1 MDQYEQKGFD
11 LNLYLQNNFIDPD
24 CENTSFDD
32 ADRTM
37 QFVKCNYVSDDLT
50 KTPLPPSP
58 PTIID
63 YLIYDDFEIPQT
75 VWCEPEQVYFYSSHR
90 QQILKPQVTRLEPR
104 VNIMSGNAQ
113 STAEPPRLKIVL
125 PETGTL
131 ASKPT
136 IKDRSSI
143 STTATSSLFTAYK
156 RQTDNDNPCKYRSD
170 GGILKSNVAEMNMWK
185 GPSHTDDP
193 FNRFLGENVP
203 QKLDEKENY
212 WDEAGEEI
220 FLSLHS
226 MVLIFN

>member
-1 MDQYEQKGFD
+1 MTSSTINYHGTKKFSEGTFVVDQYEQKGFD
-11 LNLYLQNNFIDPD
+11 LNVYLQNNFIDPD

-37 QFVKCNYVSDDLT
+37 QFVKCDYVSDDLT

-63 YLIYDDFEIPQT
+63 YLIYDDFETPQN

-136 IKDRSSI
+136 IKAGNSM
-143 STTATSSLFTAYK
+143 STTATSSLLTSYK
-156 RQTDNDNPCKYRSD
+156 RQTDNDNLCKYKNCGSC
-170 GGILKSNVAEMNMWK
+170 E
-185 GPSHTDDP
+185 
-193 FNRFLGENVP
+193 
-203 QKLDEKENY
+203 
-212 WDEAGEEI
+212 
-220 FLSLHS
+220 
-226 MVLIFN
+226 